1 MQSTTRS
8 FFFFFFYALTALILT
23 LNTHT
28 HKQYNRQHSKV
39 SFTGINFYSRS
50 RNVTQEYMDTML
62 QAARDRGLG
71 VYMDKSFG
79 TRTVDQGESCKYPS
93 IPNVTTL

>member
-1 MQSTTRS
+1 
-8 FFFFFFYALTALILT
+8 
-23 LNTHT
+23 
-28 HKQYNRQHSKV
+28 
-39 SFTGINFYSRS
+39 
-50 RNVTQEYMDTML
+50 MDTML